1 MISKKFQNAMKR
13 GMRENIKR
21 KSSMSING
29 MIFPKLR
36 ERSFP
41 AISLMTIRRCISIL
55 APLSFSDE
63 KEKGERKRERKQD
76 HQHRLQAG

>member
-1 MISKKFQNAMKR
+1 MKR